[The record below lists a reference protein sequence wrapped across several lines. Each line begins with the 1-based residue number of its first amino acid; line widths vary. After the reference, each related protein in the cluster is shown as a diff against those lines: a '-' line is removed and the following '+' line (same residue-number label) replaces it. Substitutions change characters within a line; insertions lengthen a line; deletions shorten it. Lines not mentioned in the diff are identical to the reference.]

1 MANRHPFH
9 FFCAFRKL
17 FFDSG
22 DWAASDDFIS
32 GAIFHLG
39 DGFALAFVIKG
50 EGFWGHVDAKTATD
64 AGVSVDFKFF
74 HVWEISFVGMDLL

>member
-9 FFCAFRKL
+9 FFCVQKL
-17 FFDSG
+17 FFDSA

-32 GAIFHLG
+32 GAIFHLS
-39 DGFALAFVIKG
+39 DGFALAFVVKG
-50 EGFWGHVDAKTATD
+50 EGFWSHVDAKATAD